1 VNSAEH
7 DGRGSASSKAIFI
20 DGHSLAHRAF
30 FALPDSWVTA
40 EGLYTNAV
48 YGFVTMLIRLLDE
61 EKPDYLAVV
70 FDTGRPTFRH
80 TEYGEYKAHRPGTP
94 DRLRGQLPLLKE
106 TLEILRV
113 PVYELEGYEADD
125 VLATLA
131 RHSREA
137 GAETLIVT
145 GDRDFLQLA
154 DQGIKPVL
162 TLKGISETAVFDA
175 GTVRERYGIEP
186 DQFVDYR
193 ALVGDPSDNLP
204 GVPGVGP
211 RTAVRLLAEFGSL
224 EQLLAN
230 LERVEPER
238 VRRAL
243 GEHADQAR
251 LTGAMA
257 RLRQDV
263 PLAFTM
269 DDCRVRPY
277 DPGQVADLFRRLEFR
292 TLLKKLG
299 LEGEAAQRVEKHPEA
314 TPVEDIV
321 LLEQQLDEL
330 AAAGTLALAY
340 TASDSRPTAAVLRSL
355 AFAGAEDGVYWAR
368 AASDLLTPGLPQ
380 DRMLAALAR
389 MFRRPGLTVQA
400 ANLKFLA
407 VLAGGG
413 ADDEAGVRCFD
424 PAVAAYLLDPARFSY
439 EPDLLA
445 REYLGEDVYLP
456 RAEPGK
462 RPAPEPDL
470 GAVLPLQVDMVRRLA
485 PVLEER
491 LADDGME
498 RLFRE
503 VEMPL
508 TFVLADMELAGVGV
522 DRAGLDVMA
531 RELGKRIEET
541 LREIHS
547 LAGRTF
553 NPNSPR
559 QLAQVLFEDL
569 KLESVKKT
577 PGGAPSTDVEVLE
590 ELAAQH
596 QVVARVLEHRQLVK
610 LKGTYV
616 DGLRALVNP
625 TTGRVHTCF
634 NQTGTATGRL
644 SSSEPNL
651 QNIPI
656 RMELGRRIRKVFV
669 PSNPG
674 HRFLAADYSQIELR
688 ILAHLSGD
696 PVLIDAFQRGEDIHA
711 RTAREVFGTVTPELR
726 NRAKAVNFGLVYGMT
741 DYGLS
746 RDLGVPVAEAS
757 RYIERYFQRYVKV
770 QEYFGEVL
778 EQARSRGYVSS
789 LLGRRRYLP
798 ELSSS
803 NRQTRS
809 FAERAARNSPI
820 QGSAADLIKLAM
832 VQVHR
837 ELKARSLRGRMILQV
852 HDELLFEAPPEEL
865 LEIAEVA
872 REAMIGAIRLVVP
885 VTIDLK
891 VGPNW
896 YDLERLEEA

>member
-1 VNSAEH
+1 VP
-7 DGRGSASSKAIFI
+7 SKAVFI
-20 DGHSLAHRAF
+20 DGHSLANRAF

-48 YGFVTMLIRLLDE
+48 YGFVTMLIRLIDE

-94 DRLRGQLPLLKE
+94 DRLRAQLPLLKE
-106 TLEILRV
+106 TLEVLRV

-154 DQGIKPVL
+154 GQGVKSLL
-162 TLKGISETAVFDA
+162 TLKGVSETAVLDA
-175 GTVRERYGIEP
+175 GAVRERFGIEP
-186 DQFVDYR
+186 DQFIDYR

-211 RTAVRLLAEFGSL
+211 RTAVRLLAEFGTL
-224 EQLLAN
+224 DRLLAN

-238 VRRAL
+238 LRRAL
-243 GEHADQAR
+243 EEHADQAR

-263 PLAFTM
+263 PLAFAM

-292 TLLKKLG
+292 ALLKKLG
-299 LEGEAAQRVEKHPEA
+299 LEGEAARRAGPQPEA
-314 TPVEDIV
+314 AMLEDIG
-321 LLEQQLDEL
+321 LLEQRLDEL
-330 AAAGTLALAY
+330 ATAGTVALAY
-340 TASDSRPTAAVLRSL
+340 TASDSRPTVAALRSL
-355 AFAGAEDGVYWAR
+355 AFAGAEGPIYWAR
-368 AASDLLTPGLPQ
+368 AASDLMTPGLPQ
-380 DRMLAALAR
+380 QRMLGALAG
-389 MFRRPGLTVQA
+389 MLRRPGLAVHA

-413 ADDEAGVRCFD
+413 ADGAGASCFD
-424 PAVAAYLLDPARFSY
+424 PAIAAYLLDPARFYY
-439 EPDLLA
+439 EPDSLA
-445 REYLGEDVYLP
+445 REYLGEDTYIP
-456 RAEPGK
+456 RGEPGK
-462 RPAPEPDL
+462 RQPAVEPDL
-470 GAVLPLQVDMVRRLA
+470 GVVMPLHVDMVRRLV

-491 LADDGME
+491 LAEDGMG

-508 TFVLADMELAGVGV
+508 SLVLADMELAGVGV
-522 DRAGLDVMA
+522 DRAGLDAMA
-531 RELGKRIEET
+531 RELGDRIEET
-541 LREIHS
+541 LREIHG
-547 LAGRTF
+547 LAGHSF

-559 QLAQVLFEDL
+559 QLAQVLFEEL
-569 KLESVKKT
+569 RLPSAKKT

-596 QVVARVLEHRQLVK
+596 QVVARILEHRQLVK

-625 TTGRVHTCF
+625 ATGRVHTCF

-644 SSSEPNL
+644 SSVEPNL
-651 QNIPI
+651 QNIPV

-674 HRFLAADYSQIELR
+674 HRLLAADYSQIELR

-696 PVLIDAFQRGEDIHA
+696 PGLVEAFQQGEDIHA
-711 RTAREVFGTVTPELR
+711 RTAREVFGAVTPELR

-746 RDLGVPVAEAS
+746 RDLGVTVAEAS
-757 RYIERYFQRYVKV
+757 RYIERYFQRYGKV
-770 QEYFGEVL
+770 QEYFSKVL
-778 EQARSRGYVSS
+778 EQARALGYVSS
-789 LLGRRRYLP
+789 LMGRRRYLP
-798 ELSSS
+798 ELRSA
-803 NRQTRS
+803 NRQTRG
-809 FAERAARNSPI
+809 FAERAARNTPI

-832 VQVHR
+832 VKVHR
-837 ELKARSLRGRMILQV
+837 ELKARNLRGRMILQV
-852 HDELLFEAPPEEL
+852 HDELLFEAPPD
-865 LEIAEVA
+865 EIGEIGRLA
-872 REAMIGAIRLVVP
+872 REAMTGAMRLDVP
-885 VTIDLK
+885 ITVDLK
-891 VGPNW
+891 AGPNW
-896 YDLERLEEA
+896 YDLQRLEGA